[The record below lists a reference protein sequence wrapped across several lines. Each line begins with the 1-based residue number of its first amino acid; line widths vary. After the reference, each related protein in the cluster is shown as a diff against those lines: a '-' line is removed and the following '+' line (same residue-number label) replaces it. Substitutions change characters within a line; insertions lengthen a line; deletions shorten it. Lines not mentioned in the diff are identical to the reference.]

1 MYNIHIHRGTN
12 RVQAIPL
19 LSLPNSRHCNTS
31 MTCDN
36 KLHLPAKGLRM
47 PLLFDIE
54 NSYSVGLELTRTKL
68 LIKARFTCLQTH
80 TYTHTHTHTHT
91 RPLLGVCEQDPSSPQ
106 PHNWVLIKLELIPG
120 TTLGNVF

>member
-1 MYNIHIHRGTN
+1 
-12 RVQAIPL
+12 
-19 LSLPNSRHCNTS
+19 
-31 MTCDN
+31 
-36 KLHLPAKGLRM
+36 M

-80 TYTHTHTHTHT
+80 THTHA
-91 RPLLGVCEQDPSSPQ
+91 LVVGVCELDPSSPQ

-120 TTLGNVF
+120 TTLGNMF